1 MLIGVS
7 ASYANASIDDLQI
20 GNNNSATQTGIT
32 LGSTD
37 ESAIAFADTGDARAG
52 SMTYNHGANTMIFKI
67 NGQNER
73 FRVDSTG
80 IKVTNS
86 ADNTI
91 VSTIT
96 NNGVTGGHCLKL
108 TSGGTGAGT
117 NIFSV
122 FRNNQSSEGLVFNI
136 DGTGHIKIGPTSFGT
151 TSEGMT
157 IRPGNESTLFRD
169 TGIVLLLGGG
179 QSGQKIVDFRHGGT
193 GIGNITKSGTSG
205 IVYNTSSI
213 TD

>member
-1 MLIGVS
+1 GYMHFKTANGGTLTERLRIASNGV
-7 ASYANASIDDLQI
+7 IT
-20 GNNNSATQTGIT
+20 NS
-32 LGSTD
+32 L
-37 ESAIAFADTGDARAG
+37 
-52 SMTYNHGANTMIFKI
+52 
-67 NGQNER
+67 
-73 FRVDSTG
+73 
-80 IKVTNS
+80 S

-91 VSTIT
+91 AVTLS
-96 NNGVTGGHCLKL
+96 NNGLTGGHCLKL

-136 DGTGHIKIGPTSFGT
+136 DGTGHVKIGPTSFGT

-179 QSGQKIVDFRHGGT
+179 QSGQKIIDFRHGGT

-205 IVYNTSSI
+205 IVYNTSSDYRLKENVTAISDGI
-213 TD
+213 TRLKTLKPSRFNFKVDASTTVDGFLAHEVTAVPEAI